1 MMTVRLIAHTPE
13 PEKVVAAAAKLC
25 YSDAHITD
33 LLDGLTEEKTAKF
46 LTMLSDLGHA
56 SPIEHASFT
65 FGIEGVSRTLLAQ
78 ITRHRI
84 ASFSVQSQRYVRL
97 DDFRYVTP
105 PEIEAIPEAKAAF
118 LASMEE
124 DAKRYLDL
132 AHKLEEGHTAR
143 LMVWETLYC
152 AAAAIVGGLAAG
164 VLLSKLVLL
173 LLLQL
178 SHLPV
183 EYGFEISLSGMADT
197 AALFGFLFLLTLN
210 NLALL
215 GMGRLRTLINLVT
228 AQGILLGGLLLIH
241 DHALLAVAVLLIK
254 GGLLP
259 WLLHRTRRQIGADP
273 HIKPRLGFGLAVLTG
288 LACLVFS
295 LWLEGRL
302 PMTPGLFPPLLLPAG
317 LTTLFCGLL
326 LVVGRAT
333 ALSQVM
339 GYLVAENGIFLL
351 GIPLMTAGAVWFEL
365 TLLLDIF
372 VAVFVMGIAINHIS
386 HTFESI
392 DVGFHDLRD

>member
-1 MMTVRLIAHTPE
+1 M
-13 PEKVVAAAAKLC
+13 
-25 YSDAHITD
+25 S
-33 LLDGLTEEKTAKF
+33 
-46 LTMLSDLGHA
+46 
-56 SPIEHASFT
+56 
-65 FGIEGVSRTLLAQ
+65 
-78 ITRHRI
+78 
-84 ASFSVQSQRYVRL
+84 
-97 DDFRYVTP
+97 
-105 PEIEAIPEAKAAF
+105 
-118 LASMEE
+118 
-124 DAKRYLDL
+124 
-132 AHKLEEGHTAR
+132 
-143 LMVWETLYC
+143 
-152 AAAAIVGGLAAG
+152 
-164 VLLSKLVLL
+164 
-173 LLLQL
+173 
-178 SHLPV
+178 
-183 EYGFEISLSGMADT
+183 
-197 AALFGFLFLLTLN
+197 ALFQFFLFLLTLN

-228 AQGILLGGLLLIH
+228 AQGILLGGLLLGVIETF
-241 DHALLAVAVLLIK
+241 ARAYISTELSTAIVFGVLIIVLLVK
-254 GGLLP
+254 PGGLLP
-259 WLLHRTRRQIGADP
+259 WLLHRTRRQIGANP

>member
-1 MMTVRLIAHTPE
+1 MIQAFLSW
-13 PEKVVAAAAKLC
+13 
-25 YSDAHITD
+25 YN
-33 LLDGLTEEKTAKF
+33 GLTDS
-46 LTMLSDLGHA
+46 LLG
-56 SPIEHASFT
+56 
-65 FGIEGVSRTLLAQ
+65 
-78 ITRHRI
+78 
-84 ASFSVQSQRYVRL
+84 
-97 DDFRYVTP
+97 
-105 PEIEAIPEAKAAF
+105 
-118 LASMEE
+118 
-124 DAKRYLDL
+124 
-132 AHKLEEGHTAR
+132 
-143 LMVWETLYC
+143 
-152 AAAAIVGGLAAG
+152 
-164 VLLSKLVLL
+164 
-173 LLLQL
+173 
-178 SHLPV
+178 
-183 EYGFEISLSGMADT
+183 SL
-197 AALFGFLFLLTLN
+197 ALF
-210 NLALL
+210 A
-215 GMGRLRTLINLVT
+215 V
-228 AQGILLGGLLLIH
+228 GL
-241 DHALLAVAVLLIK
+241 VLLIK

>member
-1 MMTVRLIAHTPE
+1 M
-13 PEKVVAAAAKLC
+13 
-25 YSDAHITD
+25 S
-33 LLDGLTEEKTAKF
+33 
-46 LTMLSDLGHA
+46 
-56 SPIEHASFT
+56 
-65 FGIEGVSRTLLAQ
+65 
-78 ITRHRI
+78 
-84 ASFSVQSQRYVRL
+84 
-97 DDFRYVTP
+97 
-105 PEIEAIPEAKAAF
+105 
-118 LASMEE
+118 
-124 DAKRYLDL
+124 
-132 AHKLEEGHTAR
+132 
-143 LMVWETLYC
+143 
-152 AAAAIVGGLAAG
+152 
-164 VLLSKLVLL
+164 
-173 LLLQL
+173 
-178 SHLPV
+178 
-183 EYGFEISLSGMADT
+183 
-197 AALFGFLFLLTLN
+197 ALFQFFLFLLTLN

-228 AQGILLGGLLLIH
+228 AQGILLGGLLLMH

-259 WLLHRTRRQIGADP
+259 WLLH
-273 HIKPRLGFGLAVLTG
+273 RLGFGLAVLTG

>member
-1 MMTVRLIAHTPE
+1 M
-13 PEKVVAAAAKLC
+13 
-25 YSDAHITD
+25 S
-33 LLDGLTEEKTAKF
+33 
-46 LTMLSDLGHA
+46 
-56 SPIEHASFT
+56 
-65 FGIEGVSRTLLAQ
+65 
-78 ITRHRI
+78 
-84 ASFSVQSQRYVRL
+84 
-97 DDFRYVTP
+97 
-105 PEIEAIPEAKAAF
+105 
-118 LASMEE
+118 
-124 DAKRYLDL
+124 
-132 AHKLEEGHTAR
+132 
-143 LMVWETLYC
+143 
-152 AAAAIVGGLAAG
+152 
-164 VLLSKLVLL
+164 
-173 LLLQL
+173 
-178 SHLPV
+178 
-183 EYGFEISLSGMADT
+183 
-197 AALFGFLFLLTLN
+197 ALFQFFLFLLTLN

-228 AQGILLGGLLLIH
+228 ALGGLLLIH

-302 PMTPGLFPPLLLPAG
+302 PMTPGLFPPLLL
-317 LTTLFCGLL
+317 

>member
-1 MMTVRLIAHTPE
+1 M
-13 PEKVVAAAAKLC
+13 
-25 YSDAHITD
+25 S
-33 LLDGLTEEKTAKF
+33 
-46 LTMLSDLGHA
+46 
-56 SPIEHASFT
+56 
-65 FGIEGVSRTLLAQ
+65 
-78 ITRHRI
+78 
-84 ASFSVQSQRYVRL
+84 
-97 DDFRYVTP
+97 
-105 PEIEAIPEAKAAF
+105 
-118 LASMEE
+118 
-124 DAKRYLDL
+124 
-132 AHKLEEGHTAR
+132 
-143 LMVWETLYC
+143 
-152 AAAAIVGGLAAG
+152 
-164 VLLSKLVLL
+164 
-173 LLLQL
+173 
-178 SHLPV
+178 
-183 EYGFEISLSGMADT
+183 
-197 AALFGFLFLLTLN
+197 ALFQFFLFLLTLN

-339 GYLVAENGIFLL
+339 GYLVAENGAPVRRTAHAAAGQYHRLPRPALAHGRAAHGPFRQTGCRRERRPASAGL
-351 GIPLMTAGAVWFEL
+351 GRSAGA
-365 TLLLDIF
+365 
-372 VAVFVMGIAINHIS
+372 
-386 HTFESI
+386 
-392 DVGFHDLRD
+392 

>member
-1 MMTVRLIAHTPE
+1 M
-13 PEKVVAAAAKLC
+13 
-25 YSDAHITD
+25 S
-33 LLDGLTEEKTAKF
+33 
-46 LTMLSDLGHA
+46 
-56 SPIEHASFT
+56 
-65 FGIEGVSRTLLAQ
+65 
-78 ITRHRI
+78 
-84 ASFSVQSQRYVRL
+84 
-97 DDFRYVTP
+97 
-105 PEIEAIPEAKAAF
+105 
-118 LASMEE
+118 
-124 DAKRYLDL
+124 
-132 AHKLEEGHTAR
+132 
-143 LMVWETLYC
+143 
-152 AAAAIVGGLAAG
+152 
-164 VLLSKLVLL
+164 
-173 LLLQL
+173 
-178 SHLPV
+178 
-183 EYGFEISLSGMADT
+183 
-197 AALFGFLFLLTLN
+197 ALFQFFLFLLTLN

-215 GMGRLRTLINLVT
+215 GRGRLRTLINLVT
-228 AQGILLGGLLLIH
+228 AQGILLGGLLGIICLAAVILIPVILFLVGLPF
-241 DHALLAVAVLLIK
+241 LLLM
-254 GGLLP
+254 GLLP

-295 LWLEGRL
+295 LWLDGRL

>member
-1 MMTVRLIAHTPE
+1 M
-13 PEKVVAAAAKLC
+13 
-25 YSDAHITD
+25 S
-33 LLDGLTEEKTAKF
+33 
-46 LTMLSDLGHA
+46 
-56 SPIEHASFT
+56 
-65 FGIEGVSRTLLAQ
+65 
-78 ITRHRI
+78 
-84 ASFSVQSQRYVRL
+84 
-97 DDFRYVTP
+97 
-105 PEIEAIPEAKAAF
+105 
-118 LASMEE
+118 
-124 DAKRYLDL
+124 
-132 AHKLEEGHTAR
+132 
-143 LMVWETLYC
+143 
-152 AAAAIVGGLAAG
+152 
-164 VLLSKLVLL
+164 
-173 LLLQL
+173 
-178 SHLPV
+178 
-183 EYGFEISLSGMADT
+183 
-197 AALFGFLFLLTLN
+197 ALFQFFLFLLTLN

-228 AQGILLGGLLLIH
+228 AQGILLGGLLLMH

-372 VAVFVMGIAINHIS
+372 VAVFVMGIAINHIR

-392 DVGFHDLRD
+392 DVGFPDLRD

>member
-1 MMTVRLIAHTPE
+1 M
-13 PEKVVAAAAKLC
+13 
-25 YSDAHITD
+25 S
-33 LLDGLTEEKTAKF
+33 
-46 LTMLSDLGHA
+46 
-56 SPIEHASFT
+56 
-65 FGIEGVSRTLLAQ
+65 
-78 ITRHRI
+78 
-84 ASFSVQSQRYVRL
+84 
-97 DDFRYVTP
+97 
-105 PEIEAIPEAKAAF
+105 
-118 LASMEE
+118 
-124 DAKRYLDL
+124 
-132 AHKLEEGHTAR
+132 
-143 LMVWETLYC
+143 
-152 AAAAIVGGLAAG
+152 
-164 VLLSKLVLL
+164 
-173 LLLQL
+173 
-178 SHLPV
+178 
-183 EYGFEISLSGMADT
+183 
-197 AALFGFLFLLTLN
+197 ALFQFFLFLLTLN

-372 VAVFVMGIAINHIS
+372 VAVFVMGIAMSAAACYMTPIATPSNTLVLRPGNY
-386 HTFESI
+386 TFG
-392 DVGFHDLRD
+392 DYVRYGFFWQVLSFVLAVLIIPSVWPFMP

>member
-1 MMTVRLIAHTPE
+1 M
-13 PEKVVAAAAKLC
+13 
-25 YSDAHITD
+25 S
-33 LLDGLTEEKTAKF
+33 
-46 LTMLSDLGHA
+46 
-56 SPIEHASFT
+56 
-65 FGIEGVSRTLLAQ
+65 
-78 ITRHRI
+78 
-84 ASFSVQSQRYVRL
+84 
-97 DDFRYVTP
+97 
-105 PEIEAIPEAKAAF
+105 
-118 LASMEE
+118 
-124 DAKRYLDL
+124 
-132 AHKLEEGHTAR
+132 
-143 LMVWETLYC
+143 
-152 AAAAIVGGLAAG
+152 
-164 VLLSKLVLL
+164 
-173 LLLQL
+173 
-178 SHLPV
+178 
-183 EYGFEISLSGMADT
+183 
-197 AALFGFLFLLTLN
+197 ALFQFFLFLLTLN

-241 DHALLAVAVLLIK
+241 DHALLAVAV
-254 GGLLP
+254 
-259 WLLHRTRRQIGADP
+259 P

>member
-1 MMTVRLIAHTPE
+1 M
-13 PEKVVAAAAKLC
+13 
-25 YSDAHITD
+25 S
-33 LLDGLTEEKTAKF
+33 
-46 LTMLSDLGHA
+46 
-56 SPIEHASFT
+56 
-65 FGIEGVSRTLLAQ
+65 
-78 ITRHRI
+78 
-84 ASFSVQSQRYVRL
+84 
-97 DDFRYVTP
+97 
-105 PEIEAIPEAKAAF
+105 
-118 LASMEE
+118 
-124 DAKRYLDL
+124 
-132 AHKLEEGHTAR
+132 
-143 LMVWETLYC
+143 
-152 AAAAIVGGLAAG
+152 
-164 VLLSKLVLL
+164 
-173 LLLQL
+173 
-178 SHLPV
+178 
-183 EYGFEISLSGMADT
+183 
-197 AALFGFLFLLTLN
+197 ALFQFFLFLLTLN

-259 WLLHRTRRQIGADP
+259 WLLPRTRR
-273 HIKPRLGFGLAVLTG
+273 
-288 LACLVFS
+288 
-295 LWLEGRL
+295 
-302 PMTPGLFPPLLLPAG
+302 LPAG